1 MAENTQRDFIT
12 RLGNWHDVV
21 DDDGNG
27 SLIAIFKDM
36 NSIDGGGPEGEY
48 FNNYMRS
55 LENRIGNF
63 EDLADVDGNGSLIA
77 QWKRFSALFQL
88 YTRRIGQDGIIKDFA
103 GNHTVTNLEAKATFR
118 VNASGSGGDGYTITL
133 NRSFGAPGLVMNTR
147 ASFTITVERHPDDA
161 TAYPIIIVDED
172 GNEYGRI
179 ISPCAVIVP
188 YLIAYAD
195 GVRIVCKGVP

>member
-21 DDDGNG
+21 DGDGNG

-63 EDLADVDGNGSLIA
+63 EDLADIDGNGSLIA
-77 QWKRFSALFQL
+77 QWKRFSALFQT
-88 YTRRIGQDGIIKDFA
+88 YTQRVGLDGIVKDFT
-103 GNHTVTNLEAKATFR
+103 GNHTVTNLEGKATFR

-133 NRSFGAPGLVMNTR
+133 TR
-147 ASFTITVERHPDDA
+147 AFGHPGIAFGTHVVFTITVERHPDDA
-161 TAYPIIIVDED
+161 TQYPIIIMDD
-172 GNEYGRI
+172 AGNECGRI
-179 ISPCAVIVP
+179 TSPCAVVVP

-195 GVRIVCKGVP
+195 GTRVVCKGVP